1 MQVQS
6 EVLKNIQDESQFVG
20 YETTDYQS
28 LITHIIYNGEE
39 VKHVEAGETIYFI
52 LRETPFY
59 AVSGGQVADKGTVGN
74 ESFEINV
81 TDVTKAPNGQNLHKG
96 IVQFGEATQNAKV
109 EARVNKEDRRLIQK
123 S

>member
-1 MQVQS
+1 MPTFEQEMQQQRDRARQARQNSQSMQVQS

-59 AVSGGQVADKGTVGN
+59 AVSGGQVADKEQLVMRAL
-74 ESFEINV
+74 
-81 TDVTKAPNGQNLHKG
+81 K
-96 IVQFGEATQNAKV
+96 
-109 EARVNKEDRRLIQK
+109 
-123 S
+123 